1 MFESCDE
8 LTTIYCFGD
17 WSTSNAESYGMFRDS
32 DKLVGGKGTP
42 YNDAFMDKTYA
53 RPDGGT
59 GSPGYFTADTM
70 TGIKAIDNGQ
80 QSTDGSI
87 YKQGSTIVN
96 LAGQRLNKMHK
107 GINIVNGRKVAF

>member
-1 MFESCDE
+1 MLIRTSCS
-8 LTTIYCFGD
+8 GD
-17 WSTSNAESYGMFRDS
+17 AISLSVER
-32 DKLVGGKGTP
+32 VRHI
-42 YNDAFMDKTYA
+42 MDKTYA

-96 LAGQRLNKMHK
+96 LSGQRIGKMHK